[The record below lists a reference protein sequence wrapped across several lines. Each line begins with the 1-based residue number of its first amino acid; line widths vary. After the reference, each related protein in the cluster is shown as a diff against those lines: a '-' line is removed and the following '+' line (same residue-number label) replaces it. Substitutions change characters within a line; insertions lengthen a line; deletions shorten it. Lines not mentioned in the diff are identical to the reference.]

1 AAQALGGKQENLPH
15 RPRSAAS
22 PRNLGAV
29 VKPGEAAG
37 EPLDLGLLQQSLARA
52 RLEQRVVGKA
62 THFDDG
68 VHELA
73 LALEREA
80 PVCCA
85 RHAARA
91 KIKPWREA
99 RVQRRLT

>member
-1 AAQALGGKQENLPH
+1 MRVDRLARRRRRAAQALGGKREDLTH
-15 RPRSAAS
+15 RLRPAAS
-22 PRNLGAV
+22 PHNLGAV

-37 EPLDLGLLQQSLARA
+37 EALDLGLLQQSLARA

-62 THFDDG
+62 AHFDDG

-80 PVCCA
+80 PIRCA

-91 KIKPWREA
+91 QI
-99 RVQRRLT
+99 